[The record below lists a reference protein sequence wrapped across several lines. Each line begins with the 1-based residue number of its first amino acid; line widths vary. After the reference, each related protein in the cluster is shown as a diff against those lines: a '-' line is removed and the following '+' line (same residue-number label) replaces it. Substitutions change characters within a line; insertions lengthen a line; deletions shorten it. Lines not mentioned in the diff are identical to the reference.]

1 MYTPPHFRVDDTATA
16 HEIIRRYS
24 FATLITVVDG
34 HPSISHLPFLFE
46 ADQSAHGKLVAHMAR
61 ANPQWRSFPDGGKVT
76 VVFQGP
82 HAYVSPRWYAPE
94 PDSVPTWNYAVV
106 HCTGTPRILA
116 DDADA
121 FEAQRKLVAA
131 HDPEWTLD
139 LPEKDKMEMLHAIVV
154 FEIPVERMEAKFKL
168 SQNRSAEDQANVA
181 RKLTEQGDDLG
192 RYMAEIMRRIPA
204 SRR

>member
-82 HAYVSPRWYAPE
+82 HAYVSPRTIPSGHSICRRRTKWR
-94 PDSVPTWNYAVV
+94 
-106 HCTGTPRILA
+106 CFTPSSFSR
-116 DDADA
+116 
-121 FEAQRKLVAA
+121 F
-131 HDPEWTLD
+131 
-139 LPEKDKMEMLHAIVV
+139 
-154 FEIPVERMEAKFKL
+154 L
-168 SQNRSAEDQANVA
+168 SNAWKRSSN
-181 RKLTEQGDDLG
+181 
-192 RYMAEIMRRIPA
+192 
-204 SRR
+204 